1 MFSKWLGSRDKP
13 TYWHPS
19 GPQPQGSYEIGTT
32 ATSKDGR
39 PALVFSY
46 TTGHT
51 FTDIPLPDATFW
63 GLPYARI
70 PSWEQWLRGLET
82 GGGVQWE
89 QKQDTILWVG
99 TTGVGNG
106 KLGFSSHPLRS
117 RFERCGPEVF
127 GSRLVMH
134 SISKEEVDKLAWK
147 KPPCAP
153 KGTPAASPTAS
164 AGSTGS
170 TTVPCDDSLPPS
182 WITLREQCRHR
193 IIVHLPG
200 VSDWLEH
207 FKHQLS
213 CGSLNIYVT
222 EEREQRRRDLRREA
236 EVRPPLTPP
245 IFEHFDWWAPL
256 LQAGVHYVHVTV
268 PKRKPAE
275 VCATLK
281 KALIEIEATPGRDRC
296 IAEHGQRL
304 ARSLTMDRVHAYLAD
319 VLRGA
324 AAVQKPK
331 VVQELAEASG
341 PGFVNLVTKRN
352 LLRHVSESTRPWIEY
367 RFLPSLSV
375 NRSFAGAGAGGSGV
389 GGSAAGRRRPFV
401 FSR

>member
-153 KGTPAASPTAS
+153 KQPKGTPAASPTAS
-164 AGSTGS
+164 AGST
-170 TTVPCDDSLPPS
+170 
-182 WITLREQCRHR
+182 
-193 IIVHLPG
+193 
-200 VSDWLEH
+200 
-207 FKHQLS
+207 
-213 CGSLNIYVT
+213 
-222 EEREQRRRDLRREA
+222 
-236 EVRPPLTPP
+236 
-245 IFEHFDWWAPL
+245 
-256 LQAGVHYVHVTV
+256 
-268 PKRKPAE
+268 
-275 VCATLK
+275 
-281 KALIEIEATPGRDRC
+281 
-296 IAEHGQRL
+296 
-304 ARSLTMDRVHAYLAD
+304 
-319 VLRGA
+319 
-324 AAVQKPK
+324 
-331 VVQELAEASG
+331 
-341 PGFVNLVTKRN
+341 
-352 LLRHVSESTRPWIEY
+352 
-367 RFLPSLSV
+367 
-375 NRSFAGAGAGGSGV
+375 
-389 GGSAAGRRRPFV
+389 
-401 FSR
+401 

>member
-1 MFSKWLGSRDKP
+1 M
-13 TYWHPS
+13 
-19 GPQPQGSYEIGTT
+19 
-32 ATSKDGR
+32 
-39 PALVFSY
+39 
-46 TTGHT
+46 
-51 FTDIPLPDATFW
+51 
-63 GLPYARI
+63 
-70 PSWEQWLRGLET
+70 
-82 GGGVQWE
+82 
-89 QKQDTILWVG
+89 
-99 TTGVGNG
+99 
-106 KLGFSSHPLRS
+106 
-117 RFERCGPEVF
+117 
-127 GSRLVMH
+127 
-134 SISKEEVDKLAWK
+134 
-147 KPPCAP
+147 
-153 KGTPAASPTAS
+153 
-164 AGSTGS
+164 
-170 TTVPCDDSLPPS
+170 
-182 WITLREQCRHR
+182 
-193 IIVHLPG
+193 
-200 VSDWLEH
+200 
-207 FKHQLS
+207 
-213 CGSLNIYVT
+213 T

-268 PKRKPAE
+268 PKRKLAE

-367 RFLPSLSV
+367 RFLPSLGV
-375 NRSFAGAGAGGSGV
+375 NRSFAGAGAGGSGG